1 MQSDTYSS
9 ETLFGKPLTVD
20 VCLVISDSE
29 SDLQNSS
36 FACLLAVVMSTSLV
50 TFGFTFGVF
59 TFCFFR
65 LGFSGD
71 GVASS
76 SQVECT
82 SASASSSTSD

>member
-20 VCLVISDSE
+20 VYLVISDSE

-59 TFCFFR
+59 TFCLR

-71 GVASS
+71 GIASS